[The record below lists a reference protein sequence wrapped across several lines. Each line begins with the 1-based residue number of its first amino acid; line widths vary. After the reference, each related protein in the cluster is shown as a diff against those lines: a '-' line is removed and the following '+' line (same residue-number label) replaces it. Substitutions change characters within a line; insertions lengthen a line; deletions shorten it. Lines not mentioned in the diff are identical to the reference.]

1 MVKCRE
7 DVNSC
12 RAGHKSI
19 WSGAVRWITVVQW
32 QFVLYSEKCQDSS
45 TFSPNCSHKNLINFL
60 SSLLFLRYN
69 HPLTTLLPHVKF
81 LHYHRSIWP
90 PLGRAKVP
98 PYNTYQGLIMM
109 TVLRSSSAAVIPTPA
124 RKFWEFDVV
133 KNMLTTHDNRETMQ
147 NYLSRKFTFITIYLF
162 TDLTINKDKM
172 VRGHFYNFCS

>member
-1 MVKCRE
+1 M
-7 DVNSC
+7 
-12 RAGHKSI
+12 
-19 WSGAVRWITVVQW
+19 
-32 QFVLYSEKCQDSS
+32 
-45 TFSPNCSHKNLINFL
+45 
-60 SSLLFLRYN
+60 
-69 HPLTTLLPHVKF
+69 
-81 LHYHRSIWP
+81 
-90 PLGRAKVP
+90 P

-109 TVLRSSSAAVIPTPA
+109 AVLRSSSAAVIPTPA